1 MNPIHRLRSAHAL
14 AGSTYHQT
22 AEYIAMKPLAL
33 TTTASAVLLLAAFS
47 FFDTPSTQAQ
57 PESTPSELRVGFV
70 DGQEI
75 YLTRCTSCHQMT
87 GDGVPGVFPPLKES
101 EFVAG
106 DKGRLIRV
114 ILNGLSGEVVV
125 NGVTYSGMMPP
136 WGSFLDDKQVAD
148 VLTYIRSNF
157 GNAAEAVTPEEV
169 AAVRSKVKDRKETW
183 TIQELEAEGNHGEPG
198 GD

>member
-1 MNPIHRLRSAHAL
+1 
-14 AGSTYHQT
+14 
-22 AEYIAMKPLAL
+22 MKPLAL
-33 TTTASAVLLLAAFS
+33 TTTAAAVLLLAAFS

-57 PESTPSELRVGFV
+57 PEPTPSERRAGFV

-136 WGSFLDDKQVAD
+136 WGSFLDDTQVAD

-157 GNAAEAVTPEEV
+157 GNAADAVTPAEV
-169 AAVRSKVKDRKETW
+169 AAVRDMVKDRKETW
-183 TIQELEAEGNHGEPG
+183 TIKELEAEGNHGVPG

>member
-1 MNPIHRLRSAHAL
+1 
-14 AGSTYHQT
+14 
-22 AEYIAMKPLAL
+22 MKPLAL
-33 TTTASAVLLLAAFS
+33 ITTAAVVILLAAFS
-47 FFDTPSTQAQ
+47 VSDVAPSQA
-57 PESTPSELRVGFV
+57 PSASGTVVV

-75 YLTRCTSCHQMT
+75 YLTRCTSCHQMS
-87 GDGVPGVFPPLKES
+87 GEGVPGVFPPLNDS
-101 EFVAG
+101 EFVGG

-157 GNAAEAVTPEEV
+157 GNAADAVTPAEV
-169 AAVRSKVKDRKETW
+169 AAVRTLVKDRKATW
-183 TIQELEAEGNHGEPG
+183 TMEELKADGNHGVPG